1 MCFLFARRRPLVNA
15 WAICGSS
22 QLFFVYFDALPMTVD
37 QTKALPTASRFSSRL
52 FRRSSL
58 AVGLSLVVVLSAGVV
73 IAQVLQQPKPVSPIN
88 PEMGPPAPIKF
99 DTVTIQRGDIQ
110 QTVEAAGK
118 LQLYKYADANAQV
131 TGQIKDV
138 LVAVGD
144 TVQMGKVVVEIT
156 PTLQPAKV
164 ETNRAQM
171 ARLQA
176 ELADQ
181 RAQMDF
187 AELQFK
193 RQTQLKAQNAT
204 REESFESSRMSMSS
218 ASARVDAINA
228 QIRQVEATLKFDEE
242 SRQHTQVLAPIS
254 GTVVALNARAGQSV
268 GAPLP
273 IVALMR
279 IADLSKMTVQARVA
293 EIDVT
298 RLRRGMTANFTTPGY
313 PGKQWSGKLRQVVPV
328 PADGTGEQGKQTFY
342 NVLFEVDNPDQ
353 ELMSG
358 MSTEVEFIVAQ
369 AKDAVLLPIKLL
381 GKPDSDGVYSA
392 NVLDSNQQLSVH
404 KLKIGLR
411 NQRQVQVLSGLVAGE
426 QLLVGPVPA
435 VLLKPKQVSP
445 PVMPA
450 NSATPA
456 SVSDATNSTNAGK
469 SLNPAAASFSTLV
482 PQPKNAAPPS
492 NPSNGASVTSVTR

>member
-1 MCFLFARRRPLVNA
+1 MIIL
-15 WAICGSS
+15 S
-22 QLFFVYFDALPMTVD
+22 
-37 QTKALPTASRFSSRL
+37 AS
-52 FRRSSL
+52 
-58 AVGLSLVVVLSAGVV
+58 VVLR
-73 IAQVLQQPKPVSPIN
+73 QVLAQQPKPAAILQAGAADTIN
-88 PEMGPPAPIKF
+88 PPAPVKF
-99 DTVTIQRGDIQ
+99 DTVTIQRGDIL

-131 TGQIKDV
+131 VGQIKDV

-144 TVQMGKVVVEIT
+144 TVKAGKMVVEID

-187 AELQFK
+187 AELQFN

-228 QIRQVEATLKFDEE
+228 QIRQVEATLKLDEE

-254 GTVVALNARAGQSV
+254 GTVVSLNARPGQMV
-268 GAPLP
+268 GAPQP
-273 IVALMR
+273 ATALMR

-313 PGKQWSGKLRQVVPV
+313 PGKQWSGKLRQVIPV

-342 NVLFEVDNPDQ
+342 NVLFEVDNAEQ

-358 MSTEVEFIVAQ
+358 MSTQVQFIVAQ
-369 AKDAVLLPIKLL
+369 AQGVVLIPIKLL
-381 GKPDSDGVYSA
+381 GNPDADGLYSA
-392 NVLDSNQQLSVH
+392 NVLSANLQLSVR
-404 KLKIGLR
+404 KLTIGLR
-411 NQRQVQVLSGLVAGE
+411 NEQQAEVLSGLAVGE
-426 QLLVGPVPA
+426 QMLVGPVPA
-435 VLLKPKQVSP
+435 ILLKPKQIKPIVPGVTENVTNTSANTKVLPSAALQTLTQSP
-445 PVMPA
+445 A
-450 NSATPA
+450 PA
-456 SVSDATNSTNAGK
+456 SVAEGK
-469 SLNPAAASFSTLV
+469 STAS
-482 PQPKNAAPPS
+482 
-492 NPSNGASVTSVTR
+492 GAR

>member
-1 MCFLFARRRPLVNA
+1 
-15 WAICGSS
+15 
-22 QLFFVYFDALPMTVD
+22 MTVD
-37 QTKALPTASRFSSRL
+37 QLKPLPPPARDSSRL
-52 FRRSSL
+52 FRRGSL
-58 AVGLSLVVVLSAGVV
+58 VVGLALVVVLSAGVV
-73 IAQVLQQPKPVSPIN
+73 LAQVLQQPKPAPAVA

-118 LQLYKYADANAQV
+118 LQLYKYADATAQV
-131 TGQIKDV
+131 SGQIKDV
-138 LVAVGD
+138 LVSVGD
-144 TVQMGKVVVEIT
+144 TVQAGKMVVEIT

-228 QIRQVEATLKFDEE
+228 QIRQVEATLKFDDE
-242 SRQHTQVLAPIS
+242 SRQHTQVMAPIS
-254 GTVVALNARAGQSV
+254 GTVVTLNARPGQTV
-268 GAPLP
+268 GAPSP
-273 IVALMR
+273 TAPLMR

-298 RLRRGMTANFTTPGY
+298 RLRRGITAIFTTPGY
-313 PGKQWSGKLRQVVPV
+313 PGKQWSGKLRQVIPV

-358 MSTEVEFIVAQ
+358 MSTQVRFIIAE
-369 AKDAVLLPIKLL
+369 AKGAVLLPIKLL
-381 GKPDSDGVYSA
+381 GKPDDDGFYAA
-392 NVLDSNQQLSVH
+392 NVLDANQQLSPR

-411 NQRQVQVLSGLVAGE
+411 TQQQVQVLSGLSAGD
-426 QLLVGPVPA
+426 QLLVGPIPA
-435 VLLKPKQVSP
+435 VLLQPKAPPPPAPVVLSTSGTSSKVSDTVSP
-445 PVMPA
+445 TNQSNASKPGSSAPSSGG
-450 NSATPA
+450 NSA
-456 SVSDATNSTNAGK
+456 V
-469 SLNPAAASFSTLV
+469 NPFSTLV
-482 PQPKNAAPPS
+482 PQQKNAVSPSSPPS
-492 NPSNGASVTSVTR
+492 AVGVTSVTR